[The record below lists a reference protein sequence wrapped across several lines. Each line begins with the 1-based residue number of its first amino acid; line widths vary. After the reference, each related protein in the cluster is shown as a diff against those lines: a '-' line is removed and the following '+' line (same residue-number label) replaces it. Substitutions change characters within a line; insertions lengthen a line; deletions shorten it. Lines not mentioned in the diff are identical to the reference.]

1 MSTPKRRLR
10 RGKITNVDLVW
21 QGANWDMADGVGS
34 KVMLFKSLATEPVAP
49 SATVHDETSGP
60 PAIPTETG
68 MADEVVAPEPKPAEK
83 AAPTVEPVTAPVDT
97 VPQVDMAKAIEDA
110 VAKAVADATKAAN
123 ERAAELQKSVDAL
136 TDAAAERG
144 YQAKAADY
152 LGVADEAEI
161 VGVLK
166 AAASVSPE
174 VYDLTC
180 GVLAK
185 AAERIGA
192 AKAIG
197 GNLLGEIGTTKSAG
211 LGTSN
216 LGGAAGELQALVKS
230 IATEKGIPEHQ
241 AQLLALEARPD
252 LYEAFRKENGHARQ
266 VIVGPNG

>member
-1 MSTPKRRLR
+1 
-10 RGKITNVDLVW
+10 
-21 QGANWDMADGVGS
+21 
-34 KVMLFKSLATEPVAP
+34 
-49 SATVHDETSGP
+49 
-60 PAIPTETG
+60 
-68 MADEVVAPEPKPAEK
+68 MADEQVAPEPKTAAK
-83 AAPTVEPVTAPVDT
+83 AAPTVEPVTAPVEVAVAA

-144 YQAKAADY
+144 YQAKAAEY
-152 LGVADEAEI
+152 VGVADESEL
-161 VGVLK
+161 VGMLK

-174 VYDLTC
+174 AYDLTC

-192 AKAIG
+192 AKAVG
-197 GNLLGEIGTTKSAG
+197 GNLLGEIGTTRSAG

-216 LGGAAGELQALVKS
+216 LGGAAGELQTLVKS
-230 IATEKGIPEHQ
+230 IATERGIPEYQ
-241 AQLLALEARPD
+241 AQLAAFEARPD
-252 LYEAFRKENGHARQ
+252 LYESFRKESGLARQ